1 MMLHAAAIRRPL
13 EVLLLLG
20 PTPPM
25 ALWMWAPDVLEDADV
40 GSEEEEKEAPM
51 DQVLPG
57 NACSGLLFALGSAV
71 LLTHEKPPQVALPSR
86 KAESPERPSRKVESP
101 ERPAAHDAAC
111 DALNIRRRL
120 RGKRPAQNVRQFL
133 PAPGSGLLPPGA
145 PRLPFQTP
153 KLKKR
158 QASPRAATP
167 DKTYQVARAEQP
179 GGGSSPGP
187 AEQPREKRA
196 RAKYGT
202 AQTFV
207 GRRPPPGGPRR
218 GSCSTR
224 SGPITTGRRSMI
236 GNWADLAASTQSTN
250 TTSS

>member
-40 GSEEEEKEAPM
+40 ESEEEEKEAPV

-57 NACSGLLFALGSAV
+57 NSCSGLLFALGSAV

-111 DALNIRRRL
+111 DALNKRRLEIVSVVCLWVFL
-120 RGKRPAQNVRQFL
+120 RGK
-133 PAPGSGLLPPGA
+133 
-145 PRLPFQTP
+145 
-153 KLKKR
+153 
-158 QASPRAATP
+158 
-167 DKTYQVARAEQP
+167 VAD
-179 GGGSSPGP
+179 
-187 AEQPREKRA
+187 
-196 RAKYGT
+196 
-202 AQTFV
+202 V
-207 GRRPPPGGPRR
+207 
-218 GSCSTR
+218 
-224 SGPITTGRRSMI
+224 
-236 GNWADLAASTQSTN
+236 
-250 TTSS
+250 

>member
-1 MMLHAAAIRRPL
+1 
-13 EVLLLLG
+13 
-20 PTPPM
+20 
-25 ALWMWAPDVLEDADV
+25 
-40 GSEEEEKEAPM
+40 M

-57 NACSGLLFALGSAV
+57 NACSGLLFAPGSAV

-111 DALNIRRRL
+111 DALNKRRRL

-145 PRLPFQTP
+145 PRLP
-153 KLKKR
+153 
-158 QASPRAATP
+158 
-167 DKTYQVARAEQP
+167 
-179 GGGSSPGP
+179 
-187 AEQPREKRA
+187 
-196 RAKYGT
+196 
-202 AQTFV
+202 
-207 GRRPPPGGPRR
+207 
-218 GSCSTR
+218 CSTR

>member
-1 MMLHAAAIRRPL
+1 MSVALQRRTTNATHLVIVVIFCAALRTIAPLLATIIAITTSTIIRITMMLHAAAIRRPL

-25 ALWMWAPDVLEDADV
+25 ALWMWAPDVLEDAGV
-40 GSEEEEKEAPM
+40 ESEEEEKEAPV

-57 NACSGLLFALGSAV
+57 NACSGLLFAPGSAV

-111 DALNIRRRL
+111 DALSICRRL

-145 PRLPFQTP
+145 PRLPSQTP

-158 QASPRAATP
+158 
-167 DKTYQVARAEQP
+167 
-179 GGGSSPGP
+179 
-187 AEQPREKRA
+187 
-196 RAKYGT
+196 
-202 AQTFV
+202 
-207 GRRPPPGGPRR
+207 
-218 GSCSTR
+218 
-224 SGPITTGRRSMI
+224 
-236 GNWADLAASTQSTN
+236 
-250 TTSS
+250 